1 MQHFTKLGYLVSIL
15 CIVFGDVRLIYSQD
29 SEKAQ
34 ALIAQLDSEV
44 YSVRS
49 EAVKKLWQL
58 NERAAPHV
66 VRHFVLAETNSE
78 VSNNILALINDWNR
92 AYWLGQSSDSVRE
105 SISQQLVLLKGG
117 RLSERNKE
125 KLNKIEQIVDSVKLT
140 PKEASKRLESLG
152 AKVSYSAPTY
162 SEEYNKYHVAL
173 HSDWEGKPEHWL
185 IIAELIESKNDVLQV
200 YCAHGR
206 QFDNKCLENLSEVKT
221 HIWSMSLYG
230 LGISGKDGM
239 GISGQVL
246 TSLAMFENLQSLHLD
261 ADSDVSDGELA
272 KLILAL
278 EKVTELSLPK
288 NSGTSTLKAVSKLD
302 KLKTLMFEVD
312 KLSASDLELLGG
324 HRNLELLIIGSES
337 KLANKLAFI
346 PNLPALKD
354 LVIDSSAALSEH
366 EMKHIEKCE
375 KLEELAIFSKPTNPT
390 LLRNFSIPP
399 RLRKFEFNEKNML
412 EK

>member
-44 YSVRS
+44 HSVRS
-49 EAVKKLWQL
+49 EAVKELLRL
-58 NERAAPHV
+58 NERAAPRV

-105 SISQQLVLLKGG
+105 SISQQLVLLKGE

-125 KLNKIEQIVDSVKLT
+125 KLKKIEQVVDSVNLT
-140 PKEASKRLESLG
+140 SQEAAKRLESLG

-162 SEEYNKYHVAL
+162 SEDYNRYQVAL
-173 HSDWEGKPEHWL
+173 DADWKGKPEHWL
-185 IIAELIESKNDVLQV
+185 IIAELIESKNDVLGV
-200 YCAHGR
+200 YCYHGR

-221 HIWSMSLYG
+221 HICSMTLY
-230 LGISGKDGM
+230 DE

-246 TSLAMFENLQSLHLD
+246 TSLAMFKNLQSLHLD
-261 ADSDVSDGELA
+261 ADSDVSDGEMA

-278 EKVTELSLPK
+278 EKVTTLSLPK
-288 NSGTSTLKAVSKLD
+288 NSGTSTLKAVSKLG
-302 KLKTLMFEVD
+302 KLKTLMIEVD
-312 KLSASDLELLGG
+312 KLRASDLELLGG
-324 HRNLELLIIGSES
+324 HRSLELLIIGSES
-337 KLANKLAFI
+337 KLANKFAFI

-354 LVIDSSAALSEH
+354 LVIDSGAALSEH
-366 EMKHIEKCE
+366 DMKHIEKCE
-375 KLEELAIFSKPTNPT
+375 NLEELAIFSKPTDPT
-390 LLRNFSIPP
+390 LLRNFLIPP
-399 RLRKFEFNEKNML
+399 KLHNFEFNEKNML
-412 EK
+412 KK